1 MTTDTQDYKD
11 WFFIQL
17 ISRIGIRKHIKG
29 ESYKVI
35 YTDDFDFWF
44 IQRMTRYFNDNL
56 IIRKYSLTNNDWE
69 KKIEE
74 MKIRKNVKEEIIKLI
89 GSDNNLQ
96 NTITLGK
103 EYSINV
109 GFDYLENIGIKRDR
123 RERGKYST
131 LIETLKKIGIELNII

>member
-1 MTTDTQDYKD
+1 
-11 WFFIQL
+11 
-17 ISRIGIRKHIKG
+17 
-29 ESYKVI
+29 
-35 YTDDFDFWF
+35 
-44 IQRMTRYFNDNL
+44 MTRYFNDNQ
-56 IIRKYSLTNNDWE
+56 IIRKYSLTNNDWK

-96 NTITLGK
+96 NAITLGQ

-109 GFDYLENIGIKRDR
+109 GFEYLENIGIKIDR

-131 LIETLKKIGIELNII
+131 LIETLKKIGIELIIL

>member
-1 MTTDTQDYKD
+1 
-11 WFFIQL
+11 
-17 ISRIGIRKHIKG
+17 
-29 ESYKVI
+29 
-35 YTDDFDFWF
+35 
-44 IQRMTRYFNDNL
+44 MTRYFNDNL

-131 LIETLKKIGIELNII
+131 LIETLKKIGIELNIL